1 VDFRGCSLKSGEG
14 GFEARCAAQSISR
27 GKAKAKKNNW
37 WKGVKTMVMNHTFA
51 LVLIG
56 WLPFVII
63 AALNNAPLVMK
74 LPLLIISRALP

>member
-1 VDFRGCSLKSGEG
+1 
-14 GFEARCAAQSISR
+14 
-27 GKAKAKKNNW
+27 
-37 WKGVKTMVMNHTFA
+37 MVMNHTFA